1 MKRFTLQH
9 PATSCATY
17 RPKHELIAPGTPVH
31 YTGVYFILPLVS
43 SVAALVSRVESGPAD
58 IKYLNGGRYG
68 GGARLGAQF
77 GCH

>member
-1 MKRFTLQH
+1 MKKVHFAA
-9 PATSCATY
+9 PATSSATY

-58 IKYLNGGRYG
+58 IKYLNDGRYG